1 MQGFISAALV
11 GLFGVLPA
19 QACAQGHV
27 QGSAQTVW
35 LCGLSADAMRL
46 VCVADAAPQQ
56 VQDAAARAVAAVNGT
71 SFPLDPRRLYTV
83 ELFTQ
88 ATEMEFV
95 EQLARSTMCYRTPSC
110 AVTFSGPRVDVALAE
125 RRR

>member
-1 MQGFISAALV
+1 MQGFVSAALV
-11 GLFGVLPA
+11 GLFGLLGLLPA
-19 QACAQGHV
+19 QGHA

-46 VCVADAAPQQ
+46 VCVADAGPQE
-56 VQDAAARAVAAVNGT
+56 VREPVARPVVAVNGT
-71 SFPLDPRRLYTV
+71 SFPLDPRRQYTV
-83 ELFTQ
+83 ELLTQ

-110 AVTFSGPRVDVALAE
+110 AVTFSGPRVDIALVD
-125 RRR
+125 RRP